1 MPVVDFTKTQVT
13 SIPYIDD
20 KLCHAC
26 RKCVARRVCKS
37 KAIIQL
43 DPGEPP
49 MIDASLCYGC
59 HRCVPECPYGA
70 IIIPREAKLCKS

>member
-13 SIPYIDD
+13 SVPYIDEE
-20 KLCHAC
+20 LCHSC

-49 MIDASLCYGC
+49 IIDAGRCYGC
-59 HRCVPECPYGA
+59 HLCVVECPYGA
-70 IIIPREAKLCKS
+70 IIVPH